1 MTSARLLLFGLSGV
15 ALACTCSASLA
26 ESVFVKYRGPVD
38 LKPFAC
44 SATKGAVVT
53 RVCYDPSERYVVA
66 RIGGTYYHYCDVP
79 GGLVADWVAASSV
92 GGFYNARIKGR
103 YDCRINHMPA
113 YGDVPQFPSV
123 KRTTSRHTSSCETGL
138 SIESVMSDG
147 SIIKLDD
154 GSVWEVD
161 DVDTVDSSLW
171 LETTEITACADKLI
185 NTEDN
190 ETVGA
195 HRIK

>member
-1 MTSARLLLFGLSGV
+1 MTSVRQLLVWLSGG
-15 ALACTCSASLA
+15 ALAGVCSVGLA

-44 SATKGAVVT
+44 SATKGAVVS
-53 RVCYDPSERYVVA
+53 RVCYDPSERYVVVRVA
-66 RIGGTYYHYCDVP
+66 GTYYHYCDVP
-79 GGLVADWVAASSV
+79 GGLVADWVSASSA

-103 YDCRINHMPA
+103 YDCRINHMPT
-113 YGDVPQFPSV
+113 YGDIPPFPST
-123 KRTTSRHTSSCETGL
+123 KRTPARRTSSCETGL

-171 LETTEITACADKLI
+171 LETTDITACADKLI

>member
-1 MTSARLLLFGLSGV
+1 MTSVRQLLGWLLGV
-15 ALACTCSASLA
+15 ALACVCSASLA
-26 ESVFVKYRGPVD
+26 ESVFVKYRGQVD

-44 SATKGAVVT
+44 SPTKGAVVS

-79 GGLVADWVAASSV
+79 GGLVADWVSASSV
-92 GGFYNARIKGR
+92 DGFYNARIKGR
-103 YDCRINHMPA
+103 YDCRVNHMPL
-113 YGDVPQFPSV
+113 YGGIPPFPSA
-123 KRTTSRHTSSCETGL
+123 KRATNRHTSSCETGL
-138 SIESVMSDG
+138 SVESVMSDG

-161 DVDTVDSSLW
+161 DVDTVDSALW
-171 LETTEITACADKLI
+171 LETTDITACTDKLI